1 MLQGFKFKTLWY
13 HSNNYNQGLDLNI
26 NINPQIQSMVIIK
39 IEHNIIYLVQGPW
52 NSKYENFFFFKN
64 VIIDMRA
71 MLNNAVKGEYMAVT
85 DPSVSLPLL
94 Y

>member
-1 MLQGFKFKTLWY
+1 MNT
-13 HSNNYNQGLDLNI
+13 
-26 NINPQIQSMVIIK
+26 
-39 IEHNIIYLVQGPW
+39 
-52 NSKYENFFFFKN
+52 FFFFKN